1 MQKSSPYYQV
11 FSWTR
16 ASLAAGVLIVVL
28 GMLEAS
34 NLSIFFGDRDRVGT
48 IDSTTGAIT
57 DFPDFGLGGFVN
69 ALTFDSNGVLFA
81 NVVGTGVGV
90 VNTATGG
97 FSLLASR
104 PPFPAAGC
112 CIESLT
118 APPPMADLTISKSDS
133 TDPVAAGT
141 NFTYMIT
148 ASNSGP
154 SDAQNVAVNDT
165 LPTGVTFASTSGCSE
180 DPFANV
186 VAGQP
191 ICTLGTIAAGSSAQY
206 TVAVVVASSTFGT
219 VTNTATVTATTPD
232 PDDGNNSIDEDTT
245 VLSPS
250 LVSGAKA
257 VSGDLTS
264 GMVVYTVTLTNSSTA
279 DQRDDP
285 ASPEFEDVLPQQLNL
300 VEATADSGI
309 ATVDIPGKRVIWNG
323 TISAGD
329 TVVITIEAEIVE
341 AFEGQSIVNQGTI
354 NFDSDGDG
362 TNDTAAPTDDPA
374 TGGGSDPTVFA
385 SPKAFG
391 IPTLSEWGI
400 VLLGI
405 LLAGMG
411 VRMLKIES
419 QRQ

>member
-180 DPFANV
+180 DP
-186 VAGQP
+186 AGQP